1 MYQEVSFGDFV
12 DAFNDCGRG
21 DSFTYK
27 AKKALFEYLEEY
39 EEDTGSKVKLDVVA
53 LCVEYS
59 QYDNLEDIADNY
71 PDMQDKD
78 EEEMM
83 EWLQDRTQVI
93 EFDGGIIIQDF

>member
-12 DAFNDCGRG
+12 DAFNDYGRG

-27 AKKALFEYLEEY
+27 AKKALFQYLEEY
-39 EEDTGSKVKLDVVA
+39 EESTDSEIELDVIA
-53 LCVEYS
+53 LCVEYTEYES
-59 QYDNLEDIADNY
+59 LEDIANKY

-83 EWLQDRTQVI
+83 EWLQDRTQVV